1 MPELEDRDLEVETA
15 PPKGRLKWFLIPTVV
30 LLLAG
35 GAGAAAFLFLA
46 GDGPESDEE
55 ASAPSLAPIIYETLD
70 PPLIG
75 NIEGPGRIR
84 FVQVS
89 VVAASREPQ
98 AMEAFRKH
106 APVIRN
112 NLIMLLSGKQHEDL
126 VTPEGKEIVRQE
138 MLASIQDVLRE
149 NFGEPGIESIYFSS
163 FVMQ

>member
-1 MPELEDRDLEVETA
+1 MAEVEDLELEVETA
-15 PPKGRLKWFLIPTVV
+15 QPKGRRKWFIILAIV
-30 LLLAG
+30 LLL
-35 GAGAAAFLFLA
+35 GAGAGVAAFLLLG
-46 GDGPESDEE
+46 GDEPVASEE
-55 ASAPSLAPIIYETLD
+55 RSAPPPPPIIYETLD

-89 VVAASREPQ
+89 VVAASRQPK
-98 AMEAFRKH
+98 AMEAFKLH
-106 APVIRN
+106 TPVIRN

-126 VTPEGKEIVRQE
+126 ITPEGKESVRQE
-138 MLASIQDVLRE
+138 MLASIQDVLRA